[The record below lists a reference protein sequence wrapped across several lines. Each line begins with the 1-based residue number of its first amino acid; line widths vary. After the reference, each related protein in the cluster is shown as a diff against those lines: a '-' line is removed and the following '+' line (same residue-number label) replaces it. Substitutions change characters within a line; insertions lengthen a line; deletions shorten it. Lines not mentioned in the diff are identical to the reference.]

1 VVCLCSKVGVVGVVG
16 GGVFVCFVKVV
27 LGVFLVWLWF
37 CGVFLESCGGNTF
50 NSILLTLITQ

>member
-1 VVCLCSKVGVVGVVG
+1 VFCCG
-16 GGVFVCFVKVV
+16 G
-27 LGVFLVWLWF
+27 LGGFGGFLVWLWF